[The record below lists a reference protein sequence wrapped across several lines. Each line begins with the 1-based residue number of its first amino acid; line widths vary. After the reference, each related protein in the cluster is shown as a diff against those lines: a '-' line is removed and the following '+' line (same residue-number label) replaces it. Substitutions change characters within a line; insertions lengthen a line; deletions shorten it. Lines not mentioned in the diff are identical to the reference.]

1 MYRNALTA
9 FKNFRQ
15 SYNLN
20 EIWPVPVNQLS
31 LFVSFCFEVGY
42 SPSTIATFISGISTF
57 HKIRSWEDPSS
68 AFIIRKL
75 LEGCR
80 RLRKSHDI
88 RAPITESIL
97 SKISQVLPNIC
108 FSQSE
113 VTLFK
118 AAFFLAYYGL
128 LRVSEIVLTHPKQ
141 ADRALLFSDI
151 HIEDGSKAL
160 LVTIR
165 ISKTNQ
171 SGPPT
176 KLRIPAS
183 NNKHLCCVSAI
194 QQYLILR
201 PTGSPYFFVHCNGRP
216 LTRSQFSGVL
226 AKAVRS
232 LGLPSQL
239 YPSHSFRIGR
249 ATELAAQ
256 DISSERIEAM
266 GRWKS
271 NVVERYIRL

>member
-1 MYRNALTA
+1 MYSNALTV

-15 SYNLN
+15 SYNFG
-20 EIWPVPVNQLS
+20 ETWPVSVKHLS
-31 LFVSFCFEVGY
+31 LFLCFCFEVGY

-57 HKIRSWEDPSS
+57 HKIHSWEDPSS

-80 RLRKSHDI
+80 RLRKRHDI

-97 SKISQVLPNIC
+97 SKISQILPNIC
-108 FSQSE
+108 FSSFE
-113 VTLFK
+113 VNLFR

-151 HIEDGSKAL
+151 HIEEGSKAL

-183 NNKHLCCVSAI
+183 NNQHLCCVSSI
-194 QQYLILR
+194 QQYLNLR
-201 PTGSPYFFVHCNGRP
+201 PAGSPYFFVHCNGMP

-226 AKAVRS
+226 AKTVRY

-256 DISSERIEAM
+256 GISSDRIKAM

>member
-1 MYRNALTA
+1 MYSNALTV
-9 FKNFRQ
+9 FKNFCQ
-15 SYNLN
+15 SYNFG
-20 EIWPVPVNQLS
+20 ETWPVSVKHLS
-31 LFVSFCFEVGY
+31 LFLCFCFEVGY

-57 HKIRSWEDPSS
+57 HKIHSWEDPSS

-80 RLRKSHDI
+80 RLRKHHDI

-97 SKISQVLPNIC
+97 SKISQILPNIC
-108 FSQSE
+108 FSSFE
-113 VTLFK
+113 VNLFR

-151 HIEDGSKAL
+151 HIEEGSKAL

-183 NNKHLCCVSAI
+183 NNQHLCCVSSI
-194 QQYLILR
+194 QQYLNLR
-201 PTGSPYFFVHCNGRP
+201 PAGSPYFFVHCNGMP

-226 AKAVRS
+226 AKTVRY

-256 DISSERIEAM
+256 GISSDRIKAM